1 MKILIKSIKI
11 IRKNPKLVF
20 MTFIL
25 FILSAIFTLN
35 INNFTK
41 RMFFRKISENEL
53 DKNGNNVSYSIQYP
67 LIYYFVQNISK
78 HYYFGDWDYLNIK
91 NNIFQNK
98 KGEVELKFGR
108 DSKGNFISGLE
119 TDNSTIT
126 LFFFLKDGQYIDY
139 FFRGNIS
146 FSFPKGFSTTLNES
160 ITKKKFHNRIKKCK
174 YIILFRRIF

>member
-25 FILSAIFTLN
+25 FIFSAIFTLN

-108 DSKGNFISGLE
+108 DSKGNFFQ
-119 TDNSTIT
+119 D
-126 LFFFLKDGQYIDY
+126 
-139 FFRGNIS
+139 
-146 FSFPKGFSTTLNES
+146 
-160 ITKKKFHNRIKKCK
+160 
-174 YIILFRRIF
+174 